1 LLLDEVPQ
9 IMRNQLYGCLHQLG
23 PKLTRLNLGSGSGG
37 SCSTAFES
45 TFLKGIPVL
54 KGLQEFTLRYDC
66 SRKILETLSSTCS
79 STLRL
84 LDVERSRQVTDDCVD
99 YILTFSKLV
108 SLAIFNTGLTEKGQV
123 ELLEGLPLLTELP
136 RGDFLCDALEWLD
149 ETDPERCSRLRLGIS
164 EFWASEDYFFHHSEQ
179 LHLVSTVCPNIRKML
194 FMFRNTEAAFRD
206 LLAFTCLQE
215 LDLWGGD
222 FYADG
227 LFPIFTQIGPQL
239 TKLNLVHV
247 EELDSQALIIL
258 CQNTPN
264 LRSLSFSSCGFVE
277 PGGGGVGDGFH
288 AVDREARREERAQI
302 AAHRWLKLNKLRII
316 SEVGE
321 WLVVRLVTA
330 CPNLTNLSL
339 GMHTSITDSGLRKI
353 LASNSLS
360 ELRHFKCTQSK
371 HLSMESVSMLLDSC
385 KNLVTCLELDCWAGI
400 SPEELEDTKL
410 WLRKS
415 NIQLLI
421 TEEKDKMEEM
431 PGVASNLPEN
441 QREKSHEL

>member
-1 LLLDEVPQ
+1 
-9 IMRNQLYGCLHQLG
+9 
-23 PKLTRLNLGSGSGG
+23 LT
-37 SCSTAFES
+37 
-45 TFLKGIPVL
+45 
-54 KGLQEFTLRYDC
+54 GLQEFTLRYDC
-66 SRKILETLSSTCS
+66 SQKILASLASTCS
-79 STLRL
+79 RTLLL
-84 LDVERSRQVTDDCVD
+84 LDVERSRQVNDESVGS
-99 YILTFSKLV
+99 ILALTQLV
-108 SLAIFNTGLTEKGQV
+108 SLAIFNTGLTERGQV
-123 ELLEGLPLLTELP
+123 ALLEGLPFLEELP

-149 ETDPERCSRLRLGIS
+149 ETDPDRCSRLRLGIC

-179 LHLVSTVCPNIRKML
+179 LRLVSTVCPNIRKML

-222 FYADG
+222 FYADT
-227 LFPIFTQIGPQL
+227 LFPIFTQMGPQL

-247 EELDSQALIIL
+247 EELDNQALIIL
-258 CQNTPN
+258 SQNTPN

-277 PGGGGVGDGFH
+277 PGGGGGGGDGFQ
-288 AVDREARREERAQI
+288 ALDREARREERVQI
-302 AAHRWLKLNKLRII
+302 AAHQWLKLTKLKII

-321 WLVVRLVTA
+321 WLVVRLVVA

-339 GMHTSITDSGLRKI
+339 GMHTSLTDGGLRKI

-371 HLSMESVSMLLDSC
+371 HLSMESVSLLLDSC
-385 KNLVTCLELDCWAGI
+385 TNLVTCLELDCWAGI
-400 SPEELEDTKL
+400 SPGELEDTKL

-421 TEEKDKMEEM
+421 TEEKDKVEEM

>member
-1 LLLDEVPQ
+1 VNDESVA
-9 IMRNQLYGCLHQLG
+9 
-23 PKLTRLNLGSGSGG
+23 S
-37 SCSTAFES
+37 
-45 TFLKGIPVL
+45 
-54 KGLQEFTLRYDC
+54 
-66 SRKILETLSSTCS
+66 ILALS
-79 STLRL
+79 
-84 LDVERSRQVTDDCVD
+84 Q
-99 YILTFSKLV
+99 LV
-108 SLAIFNTGLTEKGQV
+108 SLAIFNTGLTERGQV
-123 ELLEGLPLLTELP
+123 TLLEGLPLLEELP
-136 RGDFLCDALEWLD
+136 RGDFLCDALEWLE
-149 ETDPERCSRLRLGIS
+149 ETDPERCSRLRLGIC

-179 LHLVSTVCPNIRKML
+179 LQLVSTVCPNIRKML

-206 LLAFTCLQE
+206 LLAFGCLQE

-227 LFPIFTQIGPQL
+227 LFPIFTQMGPQL

-247 EELDSQALIIL
+247 EELDNQALIIL
-258 CQNTPN
+258 SQNTPN

-277 PGGGGVGDGFH
+277 PGAGGGGGGGGGDGFQ
-288 AVDREARREERAQI
+288 AVDREARREERVQI
-302 AAHRWLKLNKLRII
+302 ATHLWLQLTKLKII

-321 WLVVRLVTA
+321 WLVVRLVSA

-339 GMHTSITDSGLRKI
+339 GMHTSITDTGLRKI

-385 KNLVTCLELDCWAGI
+385 SNLVTCLELDCWAGI
-400 SPEELEDTKL
+400 SHEELEDTKL

-415 NIQLLI
+415 NMQLLI
-421 TEEKDKMEEM
+421 TEEKDKVEEM